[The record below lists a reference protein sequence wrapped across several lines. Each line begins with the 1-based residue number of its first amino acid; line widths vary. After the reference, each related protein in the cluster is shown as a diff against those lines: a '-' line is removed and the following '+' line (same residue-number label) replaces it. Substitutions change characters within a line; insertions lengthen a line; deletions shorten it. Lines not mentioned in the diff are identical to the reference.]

1 MKLTH
6 IAALAL
12 TGRYLLQPP
21 TFKRSGRSPRTESPF
36 RELGQFQRDFDEV
49 FDQCQQ
55 AGWRSAMRPPA
66 LPVESHIE
74 GDQVVI
80 RADLPWVD
88 PKDTRMAEGDRA
100 PSRGARLQVRLSQ
113 RDDTFGRREG

>member
-1 MKLTH
+1 V
-6 IAALAL
+6 
-12 TGRYLLQPP
+12 P
-21 TFKRSGRSPRTESPF
+21 
-36 RELGQFQRDFDEV
+36 
-49 FDQCQQ
+49 
-55 AGWRSAMRPPA
+55 AGKVAVGDAPSA

-88 PKDTRMAEGDRA
+88 SKDTRMAEGDRGPILRSA
-100 PSRGARLQVRLSQ
+100 ATVSLSQ

>member
-6 IAALAL
+6 IAALPL

-55 AGWRSAMRPPA
+55 AGWPSGITSRVAHRRRPSRYPCRPALGRSERHPNGGRRPSSISRSAA
-66 LPVESHIE
+66 T
-74 GDQVVI
+74 G
-80 RADLPWVD
+80 
-88 PKDTRMAEGDRA
+88 
-100 PSRGARLQVRLSQ
+100 
-113 RDDTFGRREG
+113 